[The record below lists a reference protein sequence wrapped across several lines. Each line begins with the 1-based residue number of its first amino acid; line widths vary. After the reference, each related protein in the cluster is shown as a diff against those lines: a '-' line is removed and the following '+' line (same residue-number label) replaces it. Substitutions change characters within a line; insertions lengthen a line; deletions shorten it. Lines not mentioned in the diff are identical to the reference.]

1 MVSKY
6 KKAGKQEQCS
16 CNYRLCHYTGCNYR
30 QNSFYSF
37 ISLINVFS
45 IITASKLT
53 QTLSLIFL
61 NLFNYF
67 APASLFDMFLGT
79 VDLSTME
86 ITKLDDAIAVSRE
99 AGVMTGEGRRLL
111 VAAMSLRKIRS
122 ALLSGPNWNVVQ
134 VELEHMQEDAKD
146 FELTYA
152 IEEKRKTENE
162 FKNKKEQEEKTKD
175 NYKTTFRQQKRE
187 RLALLKQTRNNN
199 TSNTNTNQADELS
212 APPPHVLIA
221 NEIDSIVFEMNLH
234 FNMIE
239 VLRDLQIGSSTY
251 NLDILTTTL
260 KKSKVLN
267 MSTSTNLNVVTQ
279 IYRAEKLRDT
289 LAGAHSRLKEALDQ
303 FNGNVTLTELEEDN
317 ATSRS
322 ISYNSYQHKNN
333 QIVLAES
340 KSGTSYRGRSV
351 VERVV
356 HNKTSIVNVRIS
368 RPNQL
373 RQAYLYAERVH
384 YHTSPLGLEV
394 S

>member
-1 MVSKY
+1 
-6 KKAGKQEQCS
+6 
-16 CNYRLCHYTGCNYR
+16 
-30 QNSFYSF
+30 
-37 ISLINVFS
+37 
-45 IITASKLT
+45 
-53 QTLSLIFL
+53 
-61 NLFNYF
+61 
-67 APASLFDMFLGT
+67 
-79 VDLSTME
+79 
-86 ITKLDDAIAVSRE
+86 
-99 AGVMTGEGRRLL
+99 MTGEGRRLL

-152 IEEKRKTENE
+152 IEEKRKTENV
-162 FKNKKEQEEKTKD
+162 FKNKKEQEETKD
-175 NYKTTFRQQKRE
+175 NYKSTFRQQKRE

-199 TSNTNTNQADELS
+199 TSNTNTNTNQADALS

-251 NLDILTTTL
+251 NLNILTTTL

-279 IYRAEKLRDT
+279 IYRAEELKDT
-289 LAGAHSRLKEALDQ
+289 LTGAQSRLKEALDQ

-317 ATSRS
+317 ATSSRS

-340 KSGTSYRGRSV
+340 KSSTSYRGRSV